1 MRKSCAGLTLFELI
15 SVVSVVLLL
24 IGSFGWY
31 AHRTLLAARETSLR
45 NELTGLRM
53 SIELYRVLNGA
64 FPQHLE
70 QLFEKSFTLKMDNG
84 KIISTIQLK
93 PFRFDRDGRIAD
105 PFLHRFGY
113 DAQTGRVWSQTK
125 GYSEW

>member
-1 MRKSCAGLTLFELI
+1 MRRSCIGLTLIELI
-15 SVVSVVLLL
+15 SVFVVLLVL

-31 AHRTLLAARETSLR
+31 AHRTLLAAREVSLR
-45 NELTGLRM
+45 NELVNLRM
-53 SIELYRVLNGA
+53 SIELYRVLNGV
-64 FPQHLE
+64 FPQRIE

-113 DAQTGRVWSQTK
+113 DSQTGRVWSQTK